1 MVLEKREGLERPIPT
16 SDLQIIID
24 IGKKTITFDTNDLY
38 FTPIHLYFGFR
49 NNGLMSVQFNNMK
62 FGYDVSALVGDTA
75 AFVESHEFPEK
86 YISTDAK
93 YSIHKT
99 LQLTSERLYGLSVWC
114 YNNEERFSGQTTF
127 KIDNWQDYYPKGI
140 DVPKPGSS
148 QYGRINVQ
156 DPWWI

>member
-1 MVLEKREGLERPIPT
+1 MVLEKREGLENPIPT
-16 SDLQIIID
+16 ADLQILID
-24 IGKKTITFDTNDLY
+24 IGNKTITFDTNDLY

-49 NNGLMSVQFNNMK
+49 NNGTLPVEFDNMR
-62 FGYDVSALVGDTA
+62 FGYDVSALNGDIA
-75 AFVESHEFPEK
+75 AFIESMEFPG

-93 YSIHKT
+93 YSQHQTI
-99 LQLTSERLYGLSVWC
+99 QLGTEKLYGLSVWC
-114 YNNEERFSGQTTF
+114 YNGGERFSGQTTF
-127 KIDNWQDYYPKGI
+127 KIQNWQDYYPKGI